1 MHAVPSIALRRG
13 SILSLLSAASAALMA
28 ASPADMPANSWLEIP
43 HSLLKAVTPDMAVY
57 PKIRGN
63 TGPASVVVAWSGAA
77 LDTKRSRLI
86 LWGGGHADYHGN
98 ELYAFDV
105 PTLAWQR
112 ITDPFPDPV
121 HDQQI
126 NADGTPNAR
135 HTYNGLAYIAHADR
149 FFACGG
155 ALSGKGFALC
165 DTTWTYDFAVKA
177 WETHRPGDHAPGG
190 GIGHCCAY
198 DPVSKRVFFGNGKGL
213 FAYTFDTDSWVQLTG
228 DAFYYI
234 TLAVDPKRRLLVGV
248 GNKSM
253 ISYDLTKGDVV
264 RRALV
269 TSGGDAFIAAGN
281 PGFEYDPVADRMVG
295 WVKGTVYV
303 LDDETWT
310 WKVNDVPGGPQDSP
324 NGTYG
329 RWRYVPAVNA
339 FILVTA
345 WDADVFF
352 YKLTAAAGTGAS
364 R

>member
-1 MHAVPSIALRRG
+1 MHAVLSIMRWRETV
-13 SILSLLSAASAALMA
+13 LSLLGASVALGA
-28 ASPADMPANSWLEIP
+28 TSPADMPADSWLEVP
-43 HSLLKAVTPDMAVY
+43 HSLLKSVTPDLAVY

-63 TGPASVVVAWSGAA
+63 TGPASVVAAWSGAA
-77 LDTKRSRLI
+77 LDARRSRLI

-112 ITDPFPDPV
+112 ITEPFPDPV
-121 HDQQI
+121 HDQQV

-149 FFACGG
+149 LFACGG

-165 DTTWTYDFAVKA
+165 DATWTYDFAAKA
-177 WETHRPGDHAPGG
+177 WEAHHPQGHAPDG

-198 DPVSKRVFFGNGKGL
+198 DPDSKRVFFGNGKGL
-213 FAYTFDTDSWVQLTG
+213 FAYTLEADSWVQLTD

-234 TLAVDPKRRLLVGV
+234 TLAVDPKRRLLVGA
-248 GNKSM
+248 GNKSLF
-253 ISYDLTKGDVV
+253 SYDLANAKVA
-264 RRALV
+264 RHALT

-281 PGFEYDPVADRMVG
+281 PGFDYDPVADRLVG
-295 WVKGTVYV
+295 WFKGAVYV
-303 LDDETWT
+303 LDDQSWS
-310 WKVNDVPGGPQDSP
+310 WSVHDVAGGPKDSA

-345 WDADVFF
+345 WDADVCF
-352 YKLTAAAGTGAS
+352 YKLTAGAGTSSG

>member
-1 MHAVPSIALRRG
+1 MHAVARVLRWR
-13 SILSLLSAASAALMA
+13 AALLILLAPALQA
-28 ASPADMPANSWLEIP
+28 ATPADMAANTWLEIP
-43 HSLLKAVTPDMAVY
+43 HSLLKSVTPDMAVF
-57 PKIRGN
+57 PKIHGN

-77 LDTKRSRLI
+77 LDATRSRLI
-86 LWGGGHADYHGN
+86 LWGGGHGDYHGN

-121 HDQQI
+121 RDQQI

-149 FFACGG
+149 LFACGG
-155 ALSGKGFALC
+155 ALSGKGYALC
-165 DTTWTYDFAVKA
+165 DTTWTYDFTAKA
-177 WETHRPGDHAPGG
+177 WEAHHPPQHAPRG

-198 DPVSKRVFFGNGKGL
+198 DAASKRVFFGNDKGL
-213 FAYTFDTDSWVQLTG
+213 FAYTFDTDSWAQLTD

-234 TLAVDPKRRLLVGV
+234 TLAVDPKRQLLVGA
-248 GNKSM
+248 GNKSLF
-253 ISYDLTKGDVV
+253 SYNLMNGEFV
-264 RRALV
+264 RHALV
-269 TSGGDAFIAAGN
+269 TTGGEAFVAAGN
-281 PGFEYDPVADRMVG
+281 PGFEYDAVADRMVG
-295 WVKGTVYV
+295 WVKGVVYV
-303 LDDETWT
+303 LDDEKWT
-310 WKVNDVPGGPQDSP
+310 WSVNEVAGGPHDSP

-352 YKLTAAAGTGAS
+352 YKLTAGAGTGS
-364 R
+364 GH